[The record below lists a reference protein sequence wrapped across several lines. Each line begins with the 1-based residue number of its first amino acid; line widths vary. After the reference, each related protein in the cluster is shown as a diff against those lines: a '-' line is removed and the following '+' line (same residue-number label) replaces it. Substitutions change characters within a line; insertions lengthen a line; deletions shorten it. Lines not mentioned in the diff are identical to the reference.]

1 MHHNSALFPL
11 FWRLLCGTLR
21 WDFYGNHKI
30 HWYFGPKKMV
40 RLRSYIL
47 KRPRVV
53 NNWTRLTH
61 FGTYLKMLIRSNRWP
76 FLENSCT
83 ILTARIPISAL
94 IYMLRAHELFGTFQ
108 SHVNTNSDS
117 YEVSKQLP
125 WTSHIT
131 SILQSLFRQSD
142 SEKK

>member
-1 MHHNSALFPL
+1 MIFCRAKKDGPTSKLYSETSARF
-11 FWRLLCGTLR
+11 
-21 WDFYGNHKI
+21 H
-30 HWYFGPKKMV
+30 
-40 RLRSYIL
+40 
-47 KRPRVV
+47 
-53 NNWTRLTH
+53 NWTRLTH

-142 SEKK
+142 SEKNNNKILPNYSSPTWIRFYGFLHHFR

>member
-1 MHHNSALFPL
+1 MI
-11 FWRLLCGTLR
+11 FWA
-21 WDFYGNHKI
+21 
-30 HWYFGPKKMV
+30 KKDGSTWK
-40 RLRSYIL
+40 LYPETS
-47 KRPRVV
+47 

-142 SEKK
+142 SEKNENLPNYSSPTWIRFYGFLHHFR